1 MLVLLSVQ
9 SAGRTRLHK
18 GSNLMMERAIIALAF
33 LVIGFAVCRTIT
45 RRQLRKAAVN
55 VFTDPLLYEVA
66 PGIPTIVYFT
76 TPDCAPCRLQQTPY
90 LQKLQSELG
99 ENGVKI
105 IRVDAAEHPD
115 TATRWGVFS
124 VPTTFVL
131 NELGQPRNVHN
142 GVVDPDTLKREL
154 LA

>member
-1 MLVLLSVQ
+1 M
-9 SAGRTRLHK
+9 RLPPACSH
-18 GSNLMMERAIIALAF
+18 IW
-33 LVIGFAVCRTIT
+33 
-45 RRQLRKAAVN
+45 
-55 VFTDPLLYEVA
+55 
-66 PGIPTIVYFT
+66 
-76 TPDCAPCRLQQTPY
+76 RLQQTPY